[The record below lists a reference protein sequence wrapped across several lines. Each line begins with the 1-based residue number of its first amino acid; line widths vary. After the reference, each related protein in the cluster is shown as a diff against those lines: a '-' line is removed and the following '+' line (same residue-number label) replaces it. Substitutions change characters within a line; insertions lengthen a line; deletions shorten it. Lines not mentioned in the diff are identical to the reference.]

1 MLALHLQCQNI
12 LNFTYTNIACIVLA
26 LHLQCQNIVDISAY
40 IYYFHN
46 VGAAFAVPK
55 SLKFYL
61 YEYRLYCAGA
71 AFAVPKY
78 SDFTSMNIVCMLAL
92 HLQCQN
98 F

>member
-1 MLALHLQCQNI
+1 MH
-12 LNFTYTNIACIVLA
+12 V
-26 LHLQCQNIVDISAY
+26 
-40 IYYFHN
+40 YYFHN

-61 YEYRLYCAGA
+61 YKYRLCCAGA

-78 SDFTSMNIVCMLAL
+78 SDFTSMNIICMFAL

-98 F
+98 ILNFRYVNIVCMHVGGAFAVPKLEK

>member
-1 MLALHLQCQNI
+1 MH
-12 LNFTYTNIACIVLA
+12 V
-26 LHLQCQNIVDISAY
+26 
-40 IYYFHN
+40 YYFHN

-61 YEYRLYCAGA
+61 YKYNLYCDGA

-98 F
+98 ILNLRYMNIVCMHVGAAFAVPNFLDI

>member
-1 MLALHLQCQNI
+1 MH
-12 LNFTYTNIACIVLA
+12 V
-26 LHLQCQNIVDISAY
+26 
-40 IYYFHN
+40 YYFHN

-61 YEYRLYCAGA
+61 YKYRLCCAGA

-78 SDFTSMNIVCMLAL
+78 LDFTSMNIVCMFAL

-98 F
+98 ILMNMVCMHFGGAFAVPKLEK